1 MVIPRAPSRSSLTHV
16 AVVVAALWLN
26 QSAVAPAFA
35 FVDAAEASRHAGAS
49 DERHPPG
56 EPGAADL
63 PAKNQALTFA
73 FVMLGCIIVGGA
85 MLLALVVIWGNRT
98 RRLAQSPLPP
108 IAKRDELWFL
118 KPKKESPEGTAA
130 DAPNDPHQDADGER

>member
-1 MVIPRAPSRSSLTHV
+1 MVIPGDRRRLSPKHV
-16 AVVVAALWLN
+16 VVVVAALWLGQIAIGLSHAEESPAGGDRAAAVPSERRSPD
-26 QSAVAPAFA
+26 QS
-35 FVDAAEASRHAGAS
+35 S
-49 DERHPPG
+49 
-56 EPGAADL
+56 AAD
-63 PAKNQALTFA
+63 PQKKNQTLSFA

-118 KPKKESPEGTAA
+118 KPKKDATDGTGV
-130 DAPNDPHQDADGER
+130 DHGSDPDQATDGEK

>member
-1 MVIPRAPSRSSLTHV
+1 M
-16 AVVVAALWLN
+16 VVVAALWLGQIAVGLSHAEESPAGGDRAAAAPSERRSPD
-26 QSAVAPAFA
+26 QS
-35 FVDAAEASRHAGAS
+35 S
-49 DERHPPG
+49 
-56 EPGAADL
+56 AADL
-63 PAKNQALTFA
+63 QKKNQTLSFA

-118 KPKKESPEGTAA
+118 KPRKEAGDGTGV
-130 DAPNDPHQDADGER
+130 DAPSDPDEETDGEK

>member
-1 MVIPRAPSRSSLTHV
+1 MVIPDGRRRLSPKH
-16 AVVVAALWLN
+16 AVVVIAALWLDQIAVGLSHAEESRAGGDRAAATPSEPRSPD
-26 QSAVAPAFA
+26 QS
-35 FVDAAEASRHAGAS
+35 S
-49 DERHPPG
+49 
-56 EPGAADL
+56 AADRQK
-63 PAKNQALTFA
+63 KNQTLSFA

-118 KPKKESPEGTAA
+118 KPKKEATDGTR
-130 DAPNDPHQDADGER
+130 NDIKIDPDQEKDREN